1 MKLRSII
8 PGDAISSYVHEIVVM
23 EDDRLLQDMT
33 IPLVAKGYPSIVF
46 QSTRKGGSDRSEVDT
61 LGRAAIHSKGGGAI
75 EQLVLYGQNVQ
86 PFQLHASG
94 NLLVIAY
101 FLHPYLLKYFF
112 GFNAREIK
120 DLCIDIGVMRPAKS
134 MNLVEQLVNASSLSV
149 RLQIMDDYVRKL
161 SAASHGRDDKSIIWS
176 TREIVK
182 SRGLVSLKTLQS
194 ELCVTERTFQ
204 RLFESHIGVPP
215 KLFRKICQ
223 FNAAFDQFSRGQ
235 YKKLSDI
242 AYNHGYSD
250 QSHFIRVFKE
260 FTLLTPGD
268 YLANLPEVQD

>member
-1 MKLRSII
+1 MKMRSII
-8 PGDAISSYVHEIVVM
+8 PGIAVSSYVHDIVVL
-23 EDDRLLQDMT
+23 EDDRLLQDMA

-46 QSTRKGGSDRSEVDT
+46 QSTRNKNRDAV
-61 LGRAAIHSKGGGAI
+61 

-120 DLCIDIGVMRPAKS
+120 DLCIDIGAMRPAKS
-134 MNLVEQLVNASSLSV
+134 MNLVEQLGNASSLPA
-149 RLQIMDDYVRKL
+149 RLQLIDDYVRKL
-161 SAASHGRDDKSIIWS
+161 PAASQGRDDKAIVWS
-176 TREIVK
+176 TQEILK
-182 SRGLVSLKTLQS
+182 SRGLVSLQTLQS

-215 KLFRKICQ
+215 KLYRKICQ
-223 FNAAFDQFSRGQ
+223 FNAAFDQFNKGQ
-235 YKKLSDI
+235 YKKLTDI
-242 AYNHGYSD
+242 AYHYGYAD

-260 FTLLTPGD
+260 FTLLTPSD
-268 YLANLPEVQD
+268 YLKHLPDDQH

>member
-1 MKLRSII
+1 MKLRSIS
-8 PGDAISSYVHEIVVM
+8 PGDAISSYVHEIIVM
-23 EDDRLLQDMT
+23 EDDRLLRDMT

-46 QSTRKGGSDRSEVDT
+46 QSTR
-61 LGRAAIHSKGGGAI
+61 SKTRGAV

-94 NLLVIAY
+94 SLLVIAY

-120 DLCIDIGVMRPAKS
+120 DLCIDIGAMRPAKS
-134 MNLVEQLVNASSLSV
+134 MNLVEQLVNTRSLSA
-149 RLQIMDDYVRKL
+149 RLQLMEDYLRKL
-161 SAASHGRDDKSIIWS
+161 SAASQGQDDKAIIWT

-194 ELCVTERTFQ
+194 ELCITERTFQ

-223 FNAAFDQFSRGQ
+223 FNAAFDQFSKGQ
-235 YKKLSDI
+235 YKRLSDI
-242 AYNHGYSD
+242 AYDHGYSD

-268 YLANLPEVQD
+268 YLKNLPDNQH

>member
-1 MKLRSII
+1 MKLRSIF
-8 PGDAISSYVHEIVVM
+8 PNDAVSSYIHEIIVI
-23 EDDRLLQDMT
+23 EDDRLLQDMI

-46 QSTRKGGSDRSEVDT
+46 QSTRSKTKGTV
-61 LGRAAIHSKGGGAI
+61 

-86 PFQLHASG
+86 PFQFHASG
-94 NLLVIAY
+94 NLFLIAY

-112 GFNAREIK
+112 GFNAWEIK
-120 DLCIDIGVMRPAKS
+120 GLCIDVGGMRPAKS
-134 MNLVEQLVNASSLSV
+134 MNLVEQLVNARSLSA
-149 RLQIMDDYVRKL
+149 RLRLMDAYVRKL
-161 SAASHGRDDKSIIWS
+161 SAASHGQDDKAIIWS

-182 SRGLVSLKTLQS
+182 SHGLVSLKTLQS
-194 ELCVTERTFQ
+194 ELCITERTFQ

-223 FNAAFDQFSRGQ
+223 FNAAFGQFNKGQ
-235 YKKLSDI
+235 YKRLSDI
-242 AYNHGYSD
+242 AYDHGYSD

-268 YLANLPEVQD
+268 YLENLPDIQH

>member
-1 MKLRSII
+1 MRSIF
-8 PGDAISSYVHEIVVM
+8 PADAISRYVHEIIVM

-46 QSTRKGGSDRSEVDT
+46 QSTRSKTGGTV
-61 LGRAAIHSKGGGAI
+61 A
-75 EQLVLYGQNVQ
+75 QLVLYGQNVR

-94 NLLVIAY
+94 DLLVIAY
-101 FLHPYLLKYFF
+101 FLHPYLSKYFF

-134 MNLVEQLVNASSLSV
+134 MNLVEQLVNACSLPA
-149 RLQIMDDYVRKL
+149 RLQLMNDFVRKL
-161 SAASHGRDDKSIIWS
+161 SAAGHGQDDKAIIWS

-182 SRGLVSLKTLQS
+182 SHGLVSLKTLQS

-223 FNAAFDQFSRGQ
+223 FNAAFDQFSKGQ
-235 YKKLSDI
+235 YKRLSDI
-242 AYNHGYSD
+242 AYEHGYSD

-260 FTLLTPGD
+260 FTLLTPSD
-268 YLANLPEVQD
+268 YLENLPDMQD

>member
-1 MKLRSII
+1 VKLRSIF
-8 PGDAISSYVHEIVVM
+8 PADTVSNYVHAIIVM
-23 EDDRLLQDMT
+23 EESRLLQDMT

-46 QSTRKGGSDRSEVDT
+46 QCTRDRN
-61 LGRAAIHSKGGGAI
+61 GGAV

-86 PFQLHASG
+86 PFQLRVSG
-94 NLLVIAY
+94 ELLVIAY

-120 DLCIDIGVMRPAKS
+120 DLCIDLSALRPAKS
-134 MNLVEQLVNASSLSV
+134 LNLVEQLVNAPVLSI
-149 RLQIMDDYVRKL
+149 RLQLMDDYIRKL
-161 SAASHGRDDKSIIWS
+161 AAASQGQDDKSIIWS

-182 SRGLVSLKTLQS
+182 SRGLVSLKTLQN

-204 RLFESHIGVPP
+204 RLFESHIGVAP

-223 FNAAFDQFSRGQ
+223 FTAAFDQLSMGQ

-242 AYNHGYSD
+242 AYDHGYSD

-260 FTLLTPGD
+260 FTLLTPSE
-268 YLANLPEVQD
+268 YLGRTPEMD

>member
-1 MKLRSII
+1 MVKLRSIV
-8 PGDAISSYVHEIVVM
+8 PGAAVSSYVHEIIVM
-23 EDDRLLQDMT
+23 EDDRLLKDMT

-46 QSTRKGGSDRSEVDT
+46 QSTRTRTGGT
-61 LGRAAIHSKGGGAI
+61 A

-94 NLLVIAY
+94 NLFVIAY

-120 DLCIDIGVMRPAKS
+120 ELCIDIGAMRPARG
-134 MNLVEQLVNASSLSV
+134 MNLVEQLVNASSLFA
-149 RLQIMDDYVRKL
+149 RLQLMNDYVRKL
-161 SAASHGRDDKSIIWS
+161 SAFSQGQDDKAIIWS

-182 SRGLVSLKTLQS
+182 SRGLISLTTLQS
-194 ELCVTERTFQ
+194 DLCLTERTFQ

-223 FNAAFDQFSRGQ
+223 FNAAFDQFSKGQ
-235 YKKLSDI
+235 YNRLSDI
-242 AYNHGYSD
+242 AYDHGYSD
-250 QSHFIRVFKE
+250 QSHFTRVFKE
-260 FTLLTPGD
+260 FTLLTPRD
-268 YLANLPEVQD
+268 YLGNMPDIQP